1 MLKTFWKEMMQD
13 FFVVIP
19 SRYSSVRLP
28 GKPLIDLNGKPM
40 IQHVF
45 ECGVNSGASKVIVAT
60 ESKLI
65 ADCAES
71 FGAQVCMTSEHHN
84 SGTERISEV
93 ATLLNWDD
101 DQIIVNLQGDEP
113 LMPQSAI
120 KECVNLL
127 DNKEVD
133 ISTLASPF
141 LNIKDFKNPNCVK
154 VICNQKNHAIYFSRS
169 SIPYGRDTH
178 ATEISM
184 KIALHH
190 HGIYAYRCGVLRKLT
205 AANPAPLEISEK
217 LEQLRAISLGMKISV
232 CSPKERP
239 GMGVDT
245 MEDLEVISKL
255 I

>member
-1 MLKTFWKEMMQD
+1 MMQD
-13 FFVVIP
+13 YFVVIP

-28 GKPLIDLNGKPM
+28 GKPLMELNGKPM

-45 ECGVNSGASKVIVAT
+45 ECGLNSGASKVIVAT

-65 ADCAES
+65 ADTAES
-71 FGAQVCMTSEHHN
+71 FGAQVCMTSDQHN
-84 SGTERISEV
+84 SGTERIAEV
-93 ATLLNWDD
+93 ANLLDWDD
-101 DQIIVNLQGDEP
+101 TQIVVNLQGDEP
-113 LMPQSAI
+113 LMPHSAI

-127 DNKEVD
+127 NNNVVD

-141 LNIKDFKNPNCVK
+141 LSTNDFKNPNCVK
-154 VICNQKNHAIYFSRS
+154 VICDHKSNAIYFSRS
-169 SIPYGRDTH
+169 TIPYSKSPH

-184 KIALHH
+184 NIALHH
-190 HGIYAYRCGVLRKLT
+190 HGIYAYRCGVLRKLV
-205 AANPAPLEISEK
+205 AARPSPIETSEK
-217 LEQLRAISLGMKISV
+217 LEQLRAISLGMKIGV

-245 MEDLEVISKL
+245 IEDLEAISKL

>member
-1 MLKTFWKEMMQD
+1 MKD

-28 GKPLIDLNGKPM
+28 GKPLINLNGKPM
-40 IQHVF
+40 IQRVF
-45 ECGVNSGASKVIVAT
+45 ECGVKSGASKVIVAT

-71 FGAQVCMTSEHHN
+71 FGAQVCMTSDRHN
-84 SGTERISEV
+84 SGMERIAEV
-93 ATLLNWDD
+93 ANLLNWDD

-113 LMPQSAI
+113 LMPHSAI

-127 DNKEVD
+127 ENEEVN

-141 LNIKDFKNPNCVK
+141 LNMKDFKNPNCVK
-154 VICNQKNHAIYFSRS
+154 VICNQKNNAIYFSRS
-169 SIPYGRDTH
+169 SIPYDSCTD
-178 ATEISM
+178 ATGISI

-190 HGIYAYRCGVLRKLT
+190 HGIYAYRCEALKKIT
-205 AANPAPLEISEK
+205 AANPSPLEISEK
-217 LEQLRAISLGMKISV
+217 LEQLRAISLGMKIAV